1 MKKIFVSLISIF
13 MIISLPV
20 FASVK
25 ENPNIQ
31 IYFVNPINKSK
42 PAKSGD
48 GEAINALLKLINDAQ
63 ENIDFAI
70 YGISNEDEIFQ
81 ALISAQ
87 NRGVKIRGIVD
98 MDNEKKNPYKDT
110 YDLLKH
116 LTNIKTDYKQLKDF
130 KSSKSDYVQ
139 HVTYNIGGKIVEAS
153 FVNEG
158 IKDYND
164 KIMHNKY
171 FIIDKKIVWT
181 GSMNISN
188 TCASYNSN
196 SSVAINSKELA
207 EIYTEDFEQMF
218 IKNKHHNEKQ
228 NNVSTKYINIDDNTK
243 VVALLLPEDKETY
256 NIVSGYINRAQK
268 YIYVP
273 MFFFTHTKYSQD
285 LINAHNRGV
294 KVKVI
299 LDATSARTGYSKH
312 EIMRMAGIPVKIE
325 NWGGKMHE
333 KSLIID
339 DKYLLIGSMNFTSGA
354 HYQNDE
360 NSLLIE
366 NKEIAI
372 KSRKRF
378 EKLWKSIP
386 DKWLYSIPKPEGE
399 DSKYS
404 CFDNID
410 NDHDGLIDADDPDCA
425 CFYRGKQNKY
435 IYNQKG
441 PIID

>member
-1 MKKIFVSLISIF
+1 
-13 MIISLPV
+13 
-20 FASVK
+20 
-25 ENPNIQ
+25 
-31 IYFVNPINKSK
+31 
-42 PAKSGD
+42 
-48 GEAINALLKLINDAQ
+48 
-63 ENIDFAI
+63 
-70 YGISNEDEIFQ
+70 
-81 ALISAQ
+81 
-87 NRGVKIRGIVD
+87 

-110 YDLLKH
+110 YDLLEK
-116 LTNIKTDYKQLKDF
+116 LNNIKTDYKELTDF
-130 KSSKSDYVQ
+130 KSPKSDYVQ

-218 IKNKHHNEKQ
+218 IENKHHNEKQ
-228 NNVSTKYINIDDNTK
+228 NNINTKYINIDDNTK
-243 VVALLLPEDKETY
+243 VVTFILPEDKETY

-360 NSLLIE
+360 NSLIIE

-410 NDHDGLIDADDPDCA
+410 NDHDGLIDEDDPDCE
-425 CFYRGKQNKY
+425 CLYKGKQNKY

>member
-1 MKKIFVSLISIF
+1 MKKIFVSLILVF
-13 MIISLPV
+13 MTISLPV

-25 ENPNIQ
+25 ENSNIQ
-31 IYFVNPINKSK
+31 IYFVNPVNKTKTS
-42 PAKSGD
+42 KSGE
-48 GEAINALLKLINDAQ
+48 GKAINALLKLINNAQ
-63 ENIDFAI
+63 ESIDFAI

-81 ALISAQ
+81 ALINAQ
-87 NRGVKIRGIVD
+87 NKGVKVRGIVD

-110 YDLLKH
+110 YDLLEK
-116 LTNIKTDYKQLKDF
+116 LNNIKTNYKELTDF
-130 KSSKSDYVQ
+130 KSPKSDYVQ

-196 SSVAINSKELA
+196 SSVTINSKELA

-218 IKNKHHNEKQ
+218 IENKHHNEKQ
-228 NNVSTKYINIDDNTK
+228 NNINTKYINIDDNTK
-243 VVALLLPEDKETY
+243 VVTFILPEDKETY

-360 NSLLIE
+360 NSLIIE

-410 NDHDGLIDADDPDCA
+410 NDHDGLIDEDDPDCE
-425 CFYRGKQNKY
+425 CLYKGKQNKY

>member
-1 MKKIFVSLISIF
+1 
-13 MIISLPV
+13 MIIGLPV
-20 FASVK
+20 FAFVK

-410 NDHDGLIDADDPDCA
+410 NDHDGLIDADDCA

>member
-1 MKKIFVSLISIF
+1 MKKIFVLLILFFIA
-13 MIISLPV
+13 IGLPV

-25 ENPNIQ
+25 ESPNIQ

-63 ENIDFAI
+63 GNIDFAI
-70 YGISNEDEIFQ
+70 YGISNEGEIFQ

-87 NRGVKIRGIVD
+87 NRGVKVRGIVD

-110 YDLLKH
+110 YDLLKQ

-218 IKNKHHNEKQ
+218 VKNKHHNEKQ

-273 MFFFTHTKYSQD
+273 MFFFTHTRYSQD
-285 LINAHNRGV
+285 LINAHKRGV

-299 LDATSARTGYSKH
+299 LDATSSRTGYSKH
-312 EIMRMAGIPVKIE
+312 EIMRMAGIPVKVE

-366 NKEIAI
+366 NKKIAI

-378 EKLWKSIP
+378 DKLWKSIP
-386 DKWLYSIPKPEGE
+386 DKWLYYIPKPEGE

-410 NDHDGLIDADDPDCA
+410 NDHDGLIDSEDPDCA
-425 CFYRGKQNKY
+425 CFYKGKQNKY
-435 IYNQKG
+435 IYNQIG

>member
-1 MKKIFVSLISIF
+1 
-13 MIISLPV
+13 
-20 FASVK
+20 
-25 ENPNIQ
+25 
-31 IYFVNPINKSK
+31 
-42 PAKSGD
+42 
-48 GEAINALLKLINDAQ
+48 
-63 ENIDFAI
+63 
-70 YGISNEDEIFQ
+70 
-81 ALISAQ
+81 
-87 NRGVKIRGIVD
+87 

-110 YDLLKH
+110 YDLQKQLK
-116 LTNIKTDYKQLKDF
+116 NIKTDYKQLTDF

-139 HVTYNIGGKIVEAS
+139 HVTYNIGGKIIEAS

-196 SSVAINSKELA
+196 SSVAIKSEELA
-207 EIYTEDFEQMF
+207 KIYTEDFEQMF
-218 IKNKHHNEKQ
+218 LKNKHHSEKQ
-228 NNVSTKYINIDDNTK
+228 NNINTKYINVDNNTRII
-243 VVALLLPEDKETY
+243 AFLLPEDKETY
-256 NIVSGYINRAQK
+256 NIISGYINRAQK

-285 LINAHNRGV
+285 LINARNRGV
-294 KVKVI
+294 KVKII

-386 DKWLYSIPKPEGE
+386 NKWLYSIPKPEGI

-425 CFYRGKQNKY
+425 CFYKEKQNKY
-435 IYNQKG
+435 IYNQTG

>member
-1 MKKIFVSLISIF
+1 MKRIFLLLMLIFNI
-13 MIISLPV
+13 LV
-20 FASVK
+20 VNAS
-25 ENPNIQ
+25 EIQNIQ
-31 IYFVNPINKSK
+31 IYFVDPTNRNT
-42 PAKSGD
+42 PANSGVGD
-48 GEAINALLKLINDAQ
+48 AINVLLQFINNAK
-63 ENIDFAI
+63 ESIDFAI

-81 ALISAQ
+81 ALIDAQ
-87 NRGVKIRGIVD
+87 NRGVKVRGIVD

-110 YDLLKH
+110 YDLLEK
-116 LTNIKTDYKQLKDF
+116 LNNIETDYKKLTDF
-130 KSSKSDYVQ
+130 ESSKSDYIQ
-139 HVTYNIGGKIVEAS
+139 KVTYNIGGKVVEAT

-171 FIIDKKIVWT
+171 FIIDNKIVWT

-196 SSVAINSKELA
+196 SSVAVKSEKLA
-207 EIYTEDFEQMF
+207 KIYTEDFEQMF
-218 IKNKHHNEKQ
+218 VKNNHHSEKQ
-228 NNVSTKYINIDDNTK
+228 NNINTKYINVDDNTK
-243 VVALLLPEDKETY
+243 IVALLLPEDKETY
-256 NIVSGYINRAQK
+256 NIVSGYINRAKK

-285 LINAHNRGV
+285 LINAYNRGV

-360 NSLLIE
+360 NSLIIE

-410 NDHDGLIDADDPDCA
+410 NDHDGLIDLDDPDCA
-425 CFYRGKQNKY
+425 CFYSRNQNKY